1 MYIMRIEAKVKSKH
15 RRGATLLDVVTGSML
30 LSVLLIPSLHLVT
43 RSQKMNRRLKLH
55 DSMLYEADQLLQQR
69 KILLSDQ
76 VSFTKA
82 WARPMSSPER
92 STIVTE
98 DGHKLAAGVLVQ
110 RNTTIK
116 SSKLLTITCQ
126 VWQDRNRNGRVDED
140 EPVEELQSHWG
151 EP

>member
-1 MYIMRIEAKVKSKH
+1 MRIDTKTKSKH

-55 DSMLYEADQLLQQR
+55 ESMLFEADQLLQQR
-69 KILLSDQ
+69 KLQLSDQ

-82 WARPMSSPER
+82 WARPMSSPEP

-98 DGHKLAAGVLVQ
+98 DGQKLAAGVLVQ
-110 RNTTIK
+110 RDTTVT
-116 SSKLLTITCQ
+116 SSKLLSITSQ

-140 EPVEELQSHWG
+140 EPVEQLQSHWG

>member
-1 MYIMRIEAKVKSKH
+1 MRIDKKSKSKH

-55 DSMLYEADQLLQQR
+55 EAMLFEADQLLQQR
-69 KILLSDQ
+69 KLQLSDQ

-82 WARPMSSPER
+82 WARPMSSPEP
-92 STIVTE
+92 SSIVTE
-98 DGHKLAAGVLVQ
+98 DGQKLAAGVLVQ
-110 RNTTIK
+110 RDTSVT
-116 SSKLLTITCQ
+116 SSKLLSITCQ

-140 EPVEELQSHWG
+140 EPVEQLQSHWG